1 VAAYG
6 EALGRMVQEFG
17 QGRTATAI
25 AKACDLVPD
34 FVPTPAK
41 IREFIPAQ
49 DSKRKTCTLCHPS
62 GYVYV
67 YDGRLV
73 SGAKV
78 DPQVG
83 AVRLCAHDGGLGPVV
98 ERDEHE
104 GKGYWENDILLLAKL
119 HRNKRKTVGRELTQA
134 ELDELLDDL
143 DVKTGRIWD
152 NFPG

>member
-1 VAAYG
+1 
-6 EALGRMVQEFG
+6 MVNEFG
-17 QGRTATAI
+17 RGRTAAAI
-25 AKACDLVPD
+25 AQAVDLIPD
-34 FVPTPAK
+34 FCPTVAK

-49 DSKRKTCTLCHPS
+49 DGKRKTCTLCHPS

-67 YDGRLV
+67 YDGRLE

-83 AVRLCAHDGGLGPVV
+83 AVRLCAHDGGLSPVTD
-98 ERDEHE
+98 RDENE
-104 GKGYWENDILLLAKL
+104 GKGYWENDVMLLSKL